1 VNGGRLNG
9 LGPLVLE
16 TLHDAMRRR
25 GLIAAALVS
34 AGVALFVQRC
44 GSCDA
49 AVTVQGESVA
59 MQGSEFGVIGALV
72 SFGLVAIWTYGVIA
86 LLASDGLAS
95 VLDDGGAESI
105 LARPVSRDVFV
116 AARLIG
122 VWAGAFAIGFALLAL
137 VVGLAV
143 ANQGAAVAPAV
154 PALLAVAIAAIGV
167 AAFAML
173 CSLSLPRVA
182 TLLVL
187 TGIGI
192 AVTGIETAALL
203 SGDPTGWTRVVA
215 FWGPAWIAAPLDAL
229 GAWLPAGAL
238 PAPLPWPFARAC
250 VWSGLLV
257 AALIARFRQIE
268 LLR

>member
-1 VNGGRLNG
+1 VNGGALNG
-9 LGPLVLE
+9 LGALVLE
-16 TLHDAMRRR
+16 TLRDAVRRR

-44 GSCDA
+44 GTCDA
-49 AVTVQGESVA
+49 AITVQGESTAV
-59 MQGSEFGVIGALV
+59 QGSEFGAIAALV
-72 SFGLVAIWTYGVIA
+72 SFGLVAVWTYGVIA

-116 AARLIG
+116 TARLIG
-122 VWAGAFAIGFALLAL
+122 VWAGAFAIGFVLLAL
-137 VVGLAV
+137 VVGLAT
-143 ANQGAAVAPAV
+143 ANQDLPVAAALPAV
-154 PALLAVAIAAIGV
+154 LAVAIAALGV

-182 TLLVL
+182 TLLLL
-187 TGIGI
+187 TGVGL
-192 AVTGIETAALL
+192 AVTGIESATAL
-203 SGDPTGWTRVVA
+203 GGEPTGWMRIVA
-215 FWGPAWIAAPLDAL
+215 QWGPAWVMAPVAAL
-229 GAWLPAGAL
+229 GPWLPAGAL
-238 PAPLPWPFARAC
+238 PTASSWPFARAC

-257 AALIARFRQIE
+257 VALVARFRRIE

>member
-1 VNGGRLNG
+1 MSGGALHG
-9 LGPLVLE
+9 LGALVLE
-16 TLHDAMRRR
+16 TLHDAVRRR

-44 GSCDA
+44 GTCNA
-49 AVTVQGESVA
+49 AISVQGESVA
-59 MQGSEFGVIGALV
+59 MQGSEFGAIGAIV
-72 SFGLVAIWTYGVIA
+72 SFGLVAIWTYGVTA

-95 VLDDGGAESI
+95 ALEDGGAESI

-122 VWAGAFAIGFALLAL
+122 VWAGTFAIGFVLLAL
-137 VVGLAV
+137 LVGLSV
-143 ANQGAAVAPAV
+143 ANQGVPLAPAL

-182 TLLVL
+182 TLLLL
-187 TGIGI
+187 TGIGLG
-192 AVTGIETAALL
+192 VTGIETAAVL
-203 SGDPTGWTRVVA
+203 GAEPTGWARLLA
-215 FWGPAWIAAPLDAL
+215 HWGPAWVTAPMDAL
-229 GAWLPAGAL
+229 GPWLSGGAL
-238 PAPLPWPFARAC
+238 PNPMPWPFARLC
-250 VWSGLLV
+250 VWSSLLG
-257 AALIARFRQIE
+257 AALIARFRRVE